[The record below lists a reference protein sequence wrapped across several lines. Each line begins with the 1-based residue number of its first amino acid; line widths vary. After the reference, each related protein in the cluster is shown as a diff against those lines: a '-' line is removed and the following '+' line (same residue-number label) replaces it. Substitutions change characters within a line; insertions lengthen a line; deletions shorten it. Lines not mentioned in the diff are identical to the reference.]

1 MTSAGVAVGVVGTRN
16 ASGFRSDGAEGTRT
30 PDLCHAKAA
39 LFQLSYSPEMRLD
52 GVPMVSASGAAWRW
66 AVIFRVP

>member
-1 MTSAGVAVGVVGTRN
+1 
-16 ASGFRSDGAEGTRT
+16 
-30 PDLCHAKAA
+30 
-39 LFQLSYSPEMRLD
+39 MRLD